1 MNKTIIFIAITTSI
15 IIGILFFIRQR
26 KKIVNNYVKSDESV
40 AFYSLDD
47 GNQTEVIYAPKYNK
61 EFLENLDKK
70 YSWQNFDEYD
80 NRFWE
85 YMYEYFDKLPKI
97 AGEEM
102 PNQDFFN
109 KLNRPQKVFY
119 CMLVFNGDVDNGGVN
134 QFFFNKPEF
143 AFAVLETFEELKLP
157 KLKNDY
163 EKCLNELMGNA
174 DSYGKRK
181 QIFNDENKSWE
192 KRWKAF
198 TDGYAEIKS
207 AEKLEDYYYD
217 KEFKKEYYKHVVEYI
232 DKNIDKFTEK

>member
-102 PNQDFFN
+102 PN
-109 KLNRPQKVFY
+109 
-119 CMLVFNGDVDNGGVN
+119 
-134 QFFFNKPEF
+134 
-143 AFAVLETFEELKLP
+143 
-157 KLKNDY
+157 
-163 EKCLNELMGNA
+163 
-174 DSYGKRK
+174 
-181 QIFNDENKSWE
+181 
-192 KRWKAF
+192 
-198 TDGYAEIKS
+198 
-207 AEKLEDYYYD
+207 
-217 KEFKKEYYKHVVEYI
+217 
-232 DKNIDKFTEK
+232 